1 MTQLAKGELSVFYF
15 KVTDIWKKLCEEHS
29 ELLNLTMEEYG
40 HLLHS
45 DLDALE
51 QKIEQKREVIGT
63 IKNLEVLRREAIEEI
78 NSVLTNREISN
89 YRDLLNLMDSFE
101 LEKNSGHLRR
111 FNSLLIDIIEKIQV
125 QNKRNQI
132 FINKAVHSL
141 RSLREEASGEKS
153 YQTYGKNGVTR
164 SRSLPVESR

>member
-1 MTQLAKGELSVFYF
+1 MTHLAKGQLSVFYF

-29 ELLNLTMEEYG
+29 DLLNLTMEEYG
-40 HLLHS
+40 YLLRS

-51 QKIEQKREVIGT
+51 QKIEQKREVIET
-63 IKNLEVLRREAIEEI
+63 IKNLEVLRRETIEEI
-78 NSVLTNREISN
+78 NSVLTDKEITN
-89 YRDLLNLMDSFE
+89 YRDLLELMDSFE